1 MSDRYKE
8 QIDQID
14 ITLPAP
20 EREPERQFYFIK
32 KCQGL
37 ITEWAER
44 KGRPIT
50 CRAVSF
56 G

>member
-1 MSDRYKE
+1 MSDRYNE
-8 QIDQID
+8 QIAQID

-32 KCQGL
+32 ACREMIQKKAREL
-37 ITEWAER
+37 
-44 KGRPIT
+44 GRPLSCKVAT
-50 CRAVSF
+50 F